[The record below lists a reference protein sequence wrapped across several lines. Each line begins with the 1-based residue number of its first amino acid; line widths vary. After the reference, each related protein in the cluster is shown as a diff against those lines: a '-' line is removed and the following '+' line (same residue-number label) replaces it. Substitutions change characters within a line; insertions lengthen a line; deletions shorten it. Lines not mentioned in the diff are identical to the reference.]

1 MLTEFLIRDETI
13 CSLGTTEHTFTV
25 HHLGT
30 TIRLSVWLDLIHR
43 AVEVVFHPGTSVPFL
58 NSFHSSVDRKKSP

>member
-30 TIRLSVWLDLIHR
+30 TIKLSVWLDPQGRRNRFSSGDLR
-43 AVEVVFHPGTSVPFL
+43 VVSQFVPL
-58 NSFHSSVDRKKSP
+58 ASG